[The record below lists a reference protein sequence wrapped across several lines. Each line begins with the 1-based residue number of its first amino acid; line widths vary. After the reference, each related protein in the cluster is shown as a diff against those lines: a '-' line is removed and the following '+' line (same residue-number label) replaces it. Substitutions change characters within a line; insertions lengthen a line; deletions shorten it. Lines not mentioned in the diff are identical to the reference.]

1 MWFASTIYLLRVW
14 FEENFFAF
22 LKNSKKKDEN
32 QLKVL
37 SHYWLFCRNFE
48 YTGHRELHKLTTIN
62 FCQIHFTTY
71 FFCDLQAPVSLN
83 PLAKG
88 LWSIFSFVTYQKCR
102 KKFWVISFEMQ
113 WVAIDFHD
121 KIQLQFIS
129 SFKWFH
135 PGLHNGNANIFF
147 SKSDYYSWIA
157 SAILVA
163 W

>member
-1 MWFASTIYLLRVW
+1 MKISW
-14 FEENFFAF
+14 
-22 LKNSKKKDEN
+22 K
-32 QLKVL
+32 L

-48 YTGHRELHKLTTIN
+48 YTGHRELYKLTTIN

-102 KKFWVISFEMQ
+102 NFFE
-113 WVAIDFHD
+113 WNHLKCNESLLTFIHD

-135 PGLHNGNANIFF
+135 PAWHNGNTNLFF

>member
-1 MWFASTIYLLRVW
+1 MKISW
-14 FEENFFAF
+14 
-22 LKNSKKKDEN
+22 K
-32 QLKVL
+32 L

-48 YTGHRELHKLTTIN
+48 YTGHRELYKLTTIN

-102 KKFWVISFEMQ
+102 NIFWVTSFEMQ
-113 WVAIDFHD
+113 WLAIDFHD

-135 PGLHNGNANIFF
+135 PGLHNGNANLFF
-147 SKSDYYSWIA
+147 SKSDYYFWIA
-157 SAILVA
+157 SAILLVVA